1 MPKHKDGWQSVNF
14 PDYDQSADPLRYF
27 LNEMRA
33 IDLLDAQA
41 ELRLTKFID
50 QSKKHLISE
59 VFSFPFSLY
68 CLNQFAVKLKGGE
81 LSLSD
86 LVLEDESEATGN
98 EQGSVSQQGMASR
111 QFPDTIQQFLE
122 LESLS
127 EQFSVYYIQV
137 KEGHDRGE
145 LHHSIEKQLAS
156 LKKEIVLRIHALKLK
171 PWVIEEVIK
180 EFREWVG
187 TSFHQTVV
195 TTDMVQVANLGPNLC
210 QLTGSSVEHG
220 GKQFLVTWEEGQG
233 LLKEIDR
240 THECIRIARKKL
252 IQSNLRLVV
261 SIARQFINRGVPIL
275 DLIQEGCFGLMRAV
289 EKFEPARGNKFSTYA
304 TWWIRQSVGRA
315 IADQARN
322 IRLPVYVTRLL
333 SQINRSSQ
341 QFVQQS
347 GRPPTNKEL
356 AFDLGVPEEKI
367 SMILTSPNG
376 TSSLEAPIGEEQEAR
391 LGQVLADP
399 SIDSPL
405 DIALD
410 RDRRRH
416 ILNALKVLNPREEN
430 VIRKR
435 FGIGFKDDST
445 LAEIGREFGLT
456 RERVRQIEEKAL
468 EKLRRI
474 HYHFL
479 RDLLEDL

>member
-1 MPKHKDGWQSVNF
+1 
-14 PDYDQSADPLRYF
+14 
-27 LNEMRA
+27 
-33 IDLLDAQA
+33 
-41 ELRLTKFID
+41 
-50 QSKKHLISE
+50 
-59 VFSFPFSLY
+59 
-68 CLNQFAVKLKGGE
+68 
-81 LSLSD
+81 
-86 LVLEDESEATGN
+86 
-98 EQGSVSQQGMASR
+98 
-111 QFPDTIQQFLE
+111 
-122 LESLS
+122 
-127 EQFSVYYIQV
+127 
-137 KEGHDRGE
+137 
-145 LHHSIEKQLAS
+145 
-156 LKKEIVLRIHALKLK
+156 
-171 PWVIEEVIK
+171 
-180 EFREWVG
+180 
-187 TSFHQTVV
+187 
-195 TTDMVQVANLGPNLC
+195 
-210 QLTGSSVEHG
+210 
-220 GKQFLVTWEEGQG
+220 
-233 LLKEIDR
+233 
-240 THECIRIARKKL
+240 
-252 IQSNLRLVV
+252 
-261 SIARQFINRGVPIL
+261 
-275 DLIQEGCFGLMRAV
+275 MRAV

-356 AFDLGVPEEKI
+356 ALDLGVPEEKI

-391 LGQVLADP
+391 FGQVLADA

-405 DIALD
+405 EIALD
-410 RDRRRH
+410 RDRRRR
-416 ILNALKVLNPREEN
+416 ILNALRVLNPREEN

-468 EKLRRI
+468 GKLRRI

-479 RDLLEDL
+479 RDC

>member
-1 MPKHKDGWQSVNF
+1 MPDH
-14 PDYDQSADPLRYF
+14 DQSGDPLRYF

-33 IDLLDAQA
+33 IDLLNAKA
-41 ELRLTKFID
+41 ELQLTKFID
-50 QSKKHLISE
+50 QSRRHLISE
-59 VFSFPFSLY
+59 IFSSSFSLY
-68 CLNQFAVKLKGGE
+68 CLNQFAGKLKGGE
-81 LSLSD
+81 VSLSD
-86 LVLEDESEATGN
+86 LVLEDEAEVTRN
-98 EQGSVSQQGMASR
+98 EQRSVSQQGMDNI
-111 QFPDTIQQFLE
+111 QFQETIQRFLE

-127 EQFSVYYIQV
+127 EQFTAHSIQV
-137 KEGHDRGE
+137 REGHHTGE
-145 LHHSIEKQLAS
+145 TRHSIEKRLAF

-187 TSFHQTVV
+187 TSLDKARVA
-195 TTDMVQVANLGPNLC
+195 TDIVPVAKRGPNLL
-210 QLTGSSVEHG
+210 QPTGPSVESG
-220 GKQFLVTWEEGQG
+220 GKPCFLTWEECQG
-233 LLKEIDR
+233 LLEEIDR
-240 THECIRIARKKL
+240 THECIRIAKKKL

-391 LGQVLADP
+391 LGQILADP
-399 SIDSPL
+399 SIESPL
-405 DIALD
+405 EIALD

-416 ILNALKVLNPREEN
+416 ILNALRVLNPREEN

-468 EKLRRI
+468 GKLRRI

>member
-1 MPKHKDGWQSVNF
+1 M
-14 PDYDQSADPLRYF
+14 YF

-33 IDLLDAQA
+33 IDLLDAKA
-41 ELRLTKFID
+41 ELQLTKYID
-50 QSKKHLISE
+50 QNMRQLISQ
-59 VFSFPFSLY
+59 VFSSPYSLY
-68 CLNQFAVKLKGGE
+68 CLNQFAVKLKGGDV
-81 LSLSD
+81 SLSD
-86 LVLEDESEATGN
+86 LVLEDEAEVSGN
-98 EQGSVSQQGMASR
+98 EQRRVSQQGMDNS
-111 QFPDTIQQFLE
+111 QFQKTIQQFLE

-127 EQFSVYYIQV
+127 EQFAAHYIQV
-137 KEGHDRGE
+137 REGHQAGE
-145 LHHSIEKQLAS
+145 TRHVVEKRLAS
-156 LKKEIVLRIHALKLK
+156 FQKKIVLRIHALKLK
-171 PWVIEEVIK
+171 PWVIEAVIK
-180 EFREWVG
+180 ELREWVG
-187 TSFHQTVV
+187 TSASEGLV
-195 TTDMVQVANLGPNLC
+195 TSDIVQATNLGPNVI
-210 QLTGSSVEHG
+210 QSTGPSVENG
-220 GKQFLVTWEEGQG
+220 RKPFFVTREESQG
-233 LLKEIDR
+233 LLEEIDR

-333 SQINRSSQ
+333 SQINRSSHH
-341 QFVQQS
+341 FVQQS

-356 AFDLGVPEEKI
+356 ALDLGVPEEKI
-367 SMILTSPNG
+367 SLILTSPNG

-416 ILNALKVLNPREEN
+416 ILHALRVLNPREEN

-468 EKLRRI
+468 GKLRRI

-479 RDLLEDL
+479 RELLEDL

>member
-1 MPKHKDGWQSVNF
+1 MPDQ
-14 PDYDQSADPLRYF
+14 DQSADPLRYF

-33 IDLLDAQA
+33 IDLLDAKA
-41 ELRLTKFID
+41 EIQLTKFID
-50 QSKKHLISE
+50 QSKRHLISE
-59 VFSFPFSLY
+59 VFSSPYSLY
-68 CLNQFAVKLKGGE
+68 CLNQFAVKLKEGE
-81 LSLSD
+81 IRLSD
-86 LVLEDESEATGN
+86 LVLEDEGEATGN
-98 EQGSVSQQGMASR
+98 GQGSVNQQEMDNIR
-111 QFPDTIQQFLE
+111 FQETIQHFWE

-127 EQFSVYYIQV
+127 KQFAAHYSQV
-137 KEGHDRGE
+137 RDGNNRGKTP
-145 LHHSIEKQLAS
+145 HAIEKQLVA
-156 LKKEIVLRIHALKLK
+156 LREDIVLRIQAMKLK
-171 PWVIEEVIK
+171 PWVIEDVIK

-187 TSFHQTVV
+187 TSLNKGVG
-195 TTDMVQVANLGPNLC
+195 TTDIVQMANLGPNLL
-210 QLTGSSVEHG
+210 QPTGPNMENRGTS
-220 GKQFLVTWEEGQG
+220 FFVTGEECEG
-233 LLKEIDR
+233 LLQEIDR
-240 THECIRIARKKL
+240 THECIRIAKKKL

-356 AFDLGVPEEKI
+356 ALDLGVPEEKI

-376 TSSLEAPIGEEQEAR
+376 TSSLEAPIGEEQEGR
-391 LGQVLADP
+391 LGQVLADA

-416 ILNALKVLNPREEN
+416 ILNALRVLNPREEN

-445 LAEIGREFGLT
+445 LAEIGREVGLT

-468 EKLRRI
+468 GKLRRI

>member
-1 MPKHKDGWQSVNF
+1 MTDH
-14 PDYDQSADPLRYF
+14 DQSGDPLTYF

-33 IDLLDAQA
+33 IDLLDPKSEVQ
-41 ELRLTKFID
+41 LTKFID
-50 QSKKHLISE
+50 QSKRHLISE

-68 CLNQFAVKLKGGE
+68 HLNQFAVKLQEGE
-81 LSLSD
+81 ISLSD
-86 LVLEDESEATGN
+86 LVIEDEAEATGK
-98 EQGSVSQQGMASR
+98 EQRRVNQHGMDNV
-111 QFPDTIQQFLE
+111 QFQDTIQHFMK

-127 EQFSVYYIQV
+127 EQFTAHYRQV
-137 KEGHDRGE
+137 RQPNNMPEARC
-145 LHHSIEKQLAS
+145 SIEKQLAF
-156 LKKEIVLRIHALKLK
+156 LKDEIVMRVQTMKLK
-171 PWVIEEVIK
+171 PWVIEEVIN
-180 EFREWVG
+180 EFREWIGTVVNKGAVPTEIDLAAQINSISHQSSG
-187 TSFHQTVV
+187 TSLE
-195 TTDMVQVANLGPNLC
+195 N
-210 QLTGSSVEHG
+210 G
-220 GKQFLVTWEEGQG
+220 GKDSCVTWEEGQG
-233 LLKEIDR
+233 RLEEIDR
-240 THECIRIARKKL
+240 TLESIRKAKKKL

-356 AFDLGVPEEKI
+356 ALDLGVPEEKI
-367 SMILTSPNG
+367 RMLLTSPNG
-376 TSSLEAPIGEEQEAR
+376 TSSLDAPIGEDQEAR
-391 LGQVLADP
+391 LGQVIADTT
-399 SIDSPL
+399 IDSPL
-405 DIALD
+405 EIALD

-416 ILNALKVLNPREEN
+416 ILKALRVLNPREEH

-435 FGIGFKDDST
+435 FGIGFKDDSS
-445 LAEIGREFGLT
+445 LADIGREFGLT
-456 RERVRQIEEKAL
+456 RERIRQIEEKAL
-468 EKLRRI
+468 GKLRRI
-474 HYHFL
+474 HYHVL

>member
-1 MPKHKDGWQSVNF
+1 MTD
-14 PDYDQSADPLRYF
+14 PDRSGDPLIYF

-33 IDLLDAQA
+33 IDLLDAKA
-41 ELRLTKFID
+41 ELQLTKFID
-50 QSKKHLISE
+50 QSKKQLISE
-59 VFSFPFSLY
+59 VFSSPYSLY
-68 CLNQFAVKLKGGE
+68 CLNHFAVKLKGGDV
-81 LSLSD
+81 SLSD
-86 LVLEDESEATGN
+86 LVLEDEGEVTRN
-98 EQGSVSQQGMASR
+98 EQKSVSQQGMDNS
-111 QFPDTIQQFLE
+111 QFQETIQQFLE

-127 EQFSVYYIQV
+127 EQFAAYSIQV
-137 KEGHDRGE
+137 REDHNVGE
-145 LHHSIEKQLAS
+145 TRHSIEKQLVS

-187 TSFHQTVV
+187 TSLNKGGVI
-195 TTDMVQVANLGPNLC
+195 TDIVQVGNLGSNLL
-210 QLTGSSVEHG
+210 QPTGPSVESG
-220 GKQFLVTWEEGQG
+220 GKQFFVTWEEGQG
-233 LLKEIDR
+233 LLEEIDR

-347 GRPPTNKEL
+347 GRHPTNKEL
-356 AFDLGVPEEKI
+356 ALDLGVPEEKI

-391 LGQVLADP
+391 LGQVLADA

-405 DIALD
+405 EIALD
-410 RDRRRH
+410 RDRRRR
-416 ILNALKVLNPREEN
+416 ILNALRVLNPREEN

-468 EKLRRI
+468 GKLRRI

>member
-1 MPKHKDGWQSVNF
+1 MPDH
-14 PDYDQSADPLRYF
+14 DQSGDPLRYF

-33 IDLLDAQA
+33 IDLLDAKA
-41 ELRLTKFID
+41 EIQLTKCID
-50 QSKKHLISE
+50 QGKRLLISE
-59 VFSFPFSLY
+59 VFSSPYSLY
-68 CLNQFAVKLKGGE
+68 CLNQFAGKLKGGDV
-81 LSLSD
+81 SLSD
-86 LVLEDESEATGN
+86 LVLEDEAEVTGK
-98 EQGSVSQQGMASR
+98 EQRSVSQHGMDNV
-111 QFPDTIQQFLE
+111 QFQDTIQHFVE

-127 EQFSVYYIQV
+127 EQFAAHSIQV
-137 KEGHDRGE
+137 REGHNTGE
-145 LHHSIEKQLAS
+145 TRHSIERRLAF

-187 TSFHQTVV
+187 TSLNNAGE
-195 TTDMVQVANLGPNLC
+195 TTDIVPVANRGPNLL
-210 QLTGSSVEHG
+210 QPTGPSVEGG
-220 GKQFLVTWEEGQG
+220 GKPFFVTWEECQG
-233 LLKEIDR
+233 LLEEIDR
-240 THECIRIARKKL
+240 THECIRIAKKKL

-341 QFVQQS
+341 QFVQKS

-391 LGQVLADP
+391 LGQILADP

-405 DIALD
+405 EIALD

-416 ILNALKVLNPREEN
+416 ILNALRVLNPREEN

-468 EKLRRI
+468 GKLRRI

>member
-1 MPKHKDGWQSVNF
+1 MRKYKESWKSLRTNDPDGSG
-14 PDYDQSADPLRYF
+14 DPLIYF

-33 IDLLDAQA
+33 IDLLDSKA
-41 ELRLTKFID
+41 ELQLTKCIG
-50 QSKKHLISE
+50 QSKRRLISE
-59 VFSFPFSLY
+59 LFSSPYSLY
-68 CLNQFAVKLKGGE
+68 CLNQIAVKLKGGDV
-81 LSLSD
+81 SLFD
-86 LVLEDESEATGN
+86 LVLEDEAEVKRN
-98 EQGSVSQQGMASR
+98 EQKSVSQQGMDNS
-111 QFPDTIQQFLE
+111 QFQARIQQFLD

-127 EQFSVYYIQV
+127 EQYAVQYIQV
-137 KEGHDRGE
+137 REGRNTGE
-145 LHHSIEKQLAS
+145 PRHSLEKRLAS
-156 LKKEIVLRIHALKLK
+156 LKKEIVQRIHALKLK
-171 PWVIEEVIK
+171 PWVIEEVIQ
-180 EFREWVG
+180 EFRGWVG
-187 TSFHQTVV
+187 TSLNKGLV
-195 TTDMVQVANLGPNLC
+195 TTDMVQAANLGPNLL
-210 QLTGSSVEHG
+210 QPTGPSMENG
-220 GKQFLVTWEEGQG
+220 RKQFFVTWEEGQG
-233 LLKEIDR
+233 LLEEIDR
-240 THECIRIARKKL
+240 TLECIRIAKKKL

-261 SIARQFINRGVPIL
+261 SISRQFINRGVPIL

-333 SQINRSSQ
+333 SQINRSAQ

-356 AFDLGVPEEKI
+356 ALDLGVPEEKI
-367 SMILTSPNG
+367 TMILTSPNG

-399 SIDSPL
+399 SSDFPL

-416 ILNALKVLNPREEN
+416 ILNALRVLNPREEN

-445 LAEIGREFGLT
+445 LADIGREFGLT

-468 EKLRRI
+468 GKLRRV

-479 RDLLEDL
+479 RDLLEDI